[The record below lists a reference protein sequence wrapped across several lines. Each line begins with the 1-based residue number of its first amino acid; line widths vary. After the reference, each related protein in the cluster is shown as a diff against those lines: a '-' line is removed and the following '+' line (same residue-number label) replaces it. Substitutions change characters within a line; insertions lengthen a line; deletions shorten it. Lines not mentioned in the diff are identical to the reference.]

1 METKL
6 EKISKFSAEEIIE
19 FLSSQLINYFR
30 FKQPKKQLKI
40 CRSVT
45 GINAAKAHRIR
56 PCSRD
61 RIDATKQKQDHDNNA
76 FRLTLNKIPQGKSNP
91 YEIETSLMIHNI
103 FSKIGEN
110 YAGNIWL
117 RDNVFK
123 EYNTFVIKQF
133 FLDCF
138 VYDQNFMNIL
148 MVPTFHVR
156 GVTVETFSKCFDQM
170 KNGHLQISSA
180 YNRVDKL
187 KRNNF
192 HIQKVLCKKYLVF
205 YSVVNFHT
213 GDDLDK
219 EGLTKALGII
229 EWRSKIQLENYV
241 ENIMSRLAFMHNKP
255 VHKISFNDFY
265 KIILS
270 MDL

>member
-1 METKL
+1 METDL
-6 EKISKFSAEEIIE
+6 EKLAKSSADEIIE
-19 FLSSQLINYFR
+19 FLSI
-30 FKQPKKQLKI
+30 QLKKYFGLRQSRKTLKI
-40 CRSVT
+40 SRSVT
-45 GINAAKAHRIR
+45 NINAAKAHRIR
-56 PCSRD
+56 PSSRD
-61 RIDATKQKQDHDNNA
+61 RNDATRQKQNHDYNA
-76 FRLTLNKIPQGKSNP
+76 FRLSLNKIPQGKSNP
-91 YEIETSLMIHNI
+91 YEIETSIMIHNI

-117 RDNVFK
+117 RDNMFK
-123 EYNTFVIKQF
+123 EYNAFVVKQF

-156 GVTVETFSKCFDQM
+156 GVTVETFLKCFDQM
-170 KNGHLQISSA
+170 KNVHLQISSA
-180 YNRVDKL
+180 YNRVDRL
-187 KRNNF
+187 KKNDF
-192 HIQKVLCKKYLVF
+192 HIQKVLFF

-219 EGLTKALGII
+219 EGLTKALGMI

-241 ENIMSRLAFMHNKP
+241 ENIMDRLASMHNRP